1 MELIVT
7 LKSNANTDSVRQAL
21 EGFGLWTRSFQNT
34 EGALSLAVKPHSQ
47 NVGSDKIRAI
57 PGVADVFESKSSH
70 PRIDELKGQSIFV
83 GDLEIGGEASPLLMA
98 GPCSIS
104 SREAVMEAAELVA
117 GVGAKV
123 LRGGAFKPRTSPYT
137 FNGHGS
143 EALNWMREAADRFNL
158 KMVTEVMSE
167 HYVEE
172 VAEVADIVQVGSRN
186 MQNFAILRAIGN
198 TGAIV
203 LLKRGM
209 AATVSEWLLSGEH
222 LMAAGAKGV
231 IFCERGILGRDT
243 NTRNLLDLSA
253 VALLRH
259 VYQLP
264 VIVDPSHALG
274 RRDLIGPMSR
284 AALAAGAHGL
294 MVEAQPA
301 DYRALSD
308 AAQSLNP
315 TELIDLARD
324 FDSKSDF
331 KPLREASSL

>member
-34 EGALSLAVKPHSQ
+34 EGTLSLAVKPHSQ

-104 SREAVMEAAELVA
+104 SRDAVMEAAELVA

-143 EALNWMREAADRFNL
+143 EALSWMREAADRFNL
-158 KMVTEVMSE
+158 KMITEVMSE

-172 VAEVADIVQVGSRN
+172 VIRHASGDAGQLVR
-186 MQNFAILRAIGN
+186 
-198 TGAIV
+198 GARRD
-203 LLKRGM
+203 RGLAGAPGDNPRLGQPSPWSAP
-209 AATVSEWLLSGEH
+209 AAP
-222 LMAAGAKGV
+222 AAGDRYASGRASRHTGQNTADCPGRAV
-231 IFCERGILGRDT
+231 GRRRWVWLNSRQQRLDIGTQLFGLGGGR
-243 NTRNLLDLSA
+243 
-253 VALLRH
+253 VALEN
-259 VYQLP
+259 
-264 VIVDPSHALG
+264 
-274 RRDLIGPMSR
+274 
-284 AALAAGAHGL
+284 AAL
-294 MVEAQPA
+294 VINP
-301 DYRALSD
+301 LSI
-308 AAQSLNP
+308 
-315 TELIDLARD
+315 T
-324 FDSKSDF
+324 
-331 KPLREASSL
+331 